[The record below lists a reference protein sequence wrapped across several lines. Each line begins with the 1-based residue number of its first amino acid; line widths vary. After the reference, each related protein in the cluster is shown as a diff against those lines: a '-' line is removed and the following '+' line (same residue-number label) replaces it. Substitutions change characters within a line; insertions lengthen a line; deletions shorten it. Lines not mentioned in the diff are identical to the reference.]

1 MRNKDWLIQQLPVG
15 MVDDDFLVRFLSIFQ
30 DVTNTVFHQLDTL
43 PHMFDPTVAPD
54 AMVRQMGNWIGID
67 AIDPSLPD
75 VLQRETVLQYA
86 KLLPWRGTRRG
97 MMDLLE
103 AISGGPVTVIDSG
116 GVYHEGEAPAA
127 PPHVRLEAES
137 TGWLDDAGLVQIVRD
152 ELPATVTFE
161 LVIAGRTIWPPSRL
175 GGSEQRAQSVEV
187 D

>member
-1 MRNKDWLIQQLPVG
+1 MRNDDWLIQQLPVG

-30 DVTNTVFHQLDTL
+30 DITNTLFHQLDTL

-54 AMVRQMGNWIGID
+54 AMVRQMGHWIGVD

-75 VLQRETVLQYA
+75 LLQREAVLQYA
-86 KLLPWRGTRRG
+86 SLLPWRGTRRG
-97 MMDLLE
+97 MQGLLE
-103 AISGGPVTVIDSG
+103 TVSGSPATVTDSG

-127 PPHVRLEAES
+127 PPHVRLEIES
-137 TGWLDDAGLVQIVRD
+137 TGWLDDAGLVQIVRN

-161 LVIAGRTIWPPSRL
+161 LLVAGRTIWPPTTP
-175 GGSEQRAQSVEV
+175 GGSQQRSESVEV